1 VASKVIVEKT
11 VDSSECTV
19 HACVSAGNNREW
31 NGVAMVQVENK
42 TEQWFGAALD
52 ASAITDSAA
61 AVIVVRSAHFTSST
75 GV

>member
-1 VASKVIVEKT
+1 
-11 VDSSECTV
+11 
-19 HACVSAGNNREW
+19 VSAGNNREW